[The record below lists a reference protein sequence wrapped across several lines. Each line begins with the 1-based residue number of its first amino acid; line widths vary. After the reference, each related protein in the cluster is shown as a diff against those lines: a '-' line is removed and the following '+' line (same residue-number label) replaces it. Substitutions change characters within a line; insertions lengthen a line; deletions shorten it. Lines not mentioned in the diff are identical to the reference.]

1 MVILIKSSIKGLIE
15 SGVYVCVCVCVC
27 VLLGKGREGGC
38 RVNIDIECSRQYRKI
53 IQMIYIV

>member
-1 MVILIKSSIKGLIE
+1 MVILIKSSVQGLIE

-27 VLLGKGREGGC
+27 VLLGNGQEGGC

-53 IQMIYIV
+53 I

>member
-1 MVILIKSSIKGLIE
+1 MVILIKSSVQGLIE

-27 VLLGKGREGGC
+27 VCVLLGNGQEGGC

-53 IQMIYIV
+53 I